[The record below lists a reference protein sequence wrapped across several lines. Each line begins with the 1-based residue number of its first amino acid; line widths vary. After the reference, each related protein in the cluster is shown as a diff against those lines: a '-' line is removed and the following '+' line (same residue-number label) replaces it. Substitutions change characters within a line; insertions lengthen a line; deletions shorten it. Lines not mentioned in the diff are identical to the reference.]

1 MYRHL
6 RHTQRRL
13 FSLRHWRVRLVFWL
27 GALLVGAAAAGFA
40 LIATFADQ
48 TFHRLSETA
57 PYAALLLP
65 PLGLIGVAW
74 LTRRYF
80 PEAGGSGIPQ
90 AIAALSIKQEQPR
103 NRLLSLRIAA
113 GKILLTTL
121 GLGCGASIGREGP
134 TVHIGAAIMSSL
146 GRLARFPPQ
155 ALERGLILAGGAG
168 GIAAAFNT
176 PLAGILFAVEE
187 MSRSFEER
195 SNGTILVTVLLAG
208 VTALSILGNYSY
220 FGSTNAALSFSSD
233 WLAVPACG
241 IIGGLLGGAFSAVLV
256 HGTRRIVPFAK
267 RRPFALAALCGLGIS
282 LFGLLSGGLTFGTGY
297 QEASRVVTGTD
308 NLPASYTLLKMLA
321 TLASYLSGIPG
332 GIFAPSLATGAA
344 LGSSLASWFP
354 STPGEAIVILGMLA
368 YFTGV
373 VQTPITA
380 FVIIMEMTRNQT
392 MLLPL
397 IATALIAYSVSR
409 LVCPEPIYRA
419 LAKSFLREPA
429 PAPPASD
436 PAREPRPESSNKS
449 PPPP

>member
-1 MYRHL
+1 MFRHL

-13 FSLRHWRVRLVFWL
+13 LSLRHWRVRLVFWL
-27 GALLVGAAAAGFA
+27 GALLVGASAAGFA

-48 TFHRLSETA
+48 SFHQLIDIA
-57 PYAALLLP
+57 PFAALLLP

-90 AIAALSIKQEQPR
+90 AIAALSIKQEQQR
-103 NRLLSLRIAA
+103 NRLLSLRVAL

-121 GLGCGASIGREGP
+121 GLACGASIGREGP

-155 ALERGLILAGGAG
+155 ALQRGLILAGGAG

-208 VTALSILGNYSY
+208 VTALSILGNYTY
-220 FGSTNAALSFSSD
+220 FGSNDAALSFSTD

-241 IIGGLLGGAFSAVLV
+241 VIGGLLGGAFSMLLIY
-256 HGTRRIVPFAK
+256 GTRRIVPFAK
-267 RRPFALAALCGLGIS
+267 RRPYALAAICGLGIS

-297 QEASRVVTGTD
+297 QEASRVVTGSD

-344 LGSSLASWFP
+344 LGSDLAPWFS
-354 STPGEAIVILGMLA
+354 STPAEAIVMLGMLA

-380 FVIIMEMTRNQT
+380 FVIIMEMTQNQT

-409 LVCPEPIYRA
+409 LVCPEPVYRA
-419 LAKSFLREPA
+419 LAKSFLVHEI
-429 PAPPASD
+429 
-436 PAREPRPESSNKS
+436 
-449 PPPP
+449 PPPPPPDDPPRAA

>member
-1 MYRHL
+1 MYRRL

-13 FSLRHWRVRLVFWL
+13 LSLRHWRVRLVFWL
-27 GALLVGAAAAGFA
+27 GALLVGASAAGFA

-48 TFHRLSETA
+48 AFHQLA
-57 PYAALLLP
+57 DVFPYAALLLP
-65 PLGLIGVAW
+65 PAGLIGIAW

-90 AIAALSIKQEQPR
+90 AIAALSIKQEQHR
-103 NRLLSLRIAA
+103 SGLLSLRVAL

-146 GRLARFPPQ
+146 GRLAQFPPQ
-155 ALERGLILAGGAG
+155 ALQRGLILAGGAG

-208 VTALSILGNYSY
+208 IIALSILGNYTY
-220 FGSTNAALSFSSD
+220 FGANNASLDFNTD
-233 WLAVPACG
+233 WLAVPTCG
-241 IIGGLLGGAFSAVLV
+241 IFGGMFGGMFSAVLIY
-256 HGTRRIVPFAK
+256 GLRRIAPFAR
-267 RRPFALAALCGLGIS
+267 RRPLALAAICGAGIS
-282 LFGLLSGGLTFGTGY
+282 LLGLLSGGLTYGTGY
-297 QEASRVVTGTD
+297 REAALVVTGTD
-308 NLPASYTLLKMLA
+308 TLPIGFAFMKMLA
-321 TLASYLSGIPG
+321 TLVSYLSGIPG

-344 LGSSLASWFP
+344 LGADLASWFP
-354 STPGEAIVILGMLA
+354 STPTEAIVILGMVA

-373 VQTPITA
+373 IQTPITA
-380 FVIIMEMTRNQT
+380 FVIIMEMTKNQN

-397 IATALIAYSVSR
+397 IATALIAYTVSR
-409 LVCPEPIYRA
+409 LICPEAIYQA
-419 LAKSFLREPA
+419 LAKNYMTRHHTTPS
-429 PAPPASD
+429 PPAV
-436 PAREPRPESSNKS
+436 EPPHDSS
-449 PPPP
+449 